1 MGSIIKGV
9 ASAFG
14 GRGRRREAAAANKEF
29 GERKDALGNFEFG
42 NFYGDLDASQLDP
55 SMAATYAAAQ
65 GQAGTLGLAGQ
76 GQAGQAQMGQLGR
89 AQGYDAQGYSGQGY
103 TAGGTA
109 AGQLLRGGDTGL
121 TNTMSNLQVSTAGA
135 EMAAREAD
143 QSLAASQDLAAQAGT
158 GAGGATALA
167 AAAAKSK
174 AGISSDIDRQIK
186 SNEAMRAQAEG
197 QLQQQQLAQQNL
209 ASKFD
214 LGQQQFNVG
223 EGNQAARFGAQAA
236 NDASRFGADA
246 QNQAARFGAQSQNQ
260 FAMERFGA
268 QNQMNQWNV
277 GQQNQMNQWNVG
289 QQNQFGMAQFD
300 AGNKF
305 GLANMDAQNQQMRF
319 GAKQQNQMAM
329 QNQQQMNNFMLSQAQ
344 GQQQR
349 DENMWGQNMEMFNI
363 AAGRKSLADQARAK
377 ATGDLI
383 GGIGAVFDEG
393 AKAMTGGISDKR
405 AKKDIKLI
413 SISPSGLNIYS
424 FRYKDIKHGE
434 GLFQGVMSDEIPSY
448 AVIKHRTG
456 YDWVDY
462 SKIDVEFKLIK

>member
-1 MGSIIKGV
+1 MGSIVKGV

-14 GRGRRREAAAANKEF
+14 GRKRRREQKAANKEF
-29 GERKDALGNFEFG
+29 DQRKDALGNFEFG
-42 NFYGDLDASQLDP
+42 NYYGDLEGVGLDASQAQGYD
-55 SMAATYAAAQ
+55 ATF
-65 GQAGTLGLAGQ
+65 GQAGTLGDA
-76 GQAGQAQMGQLGR
+76 AQAQMGQLGR
-89 AQGYDAQGYSGQGY
+89 AQGYDAVGYESQGYDAER
-103 TAGGTA
+103 TNV
-109 AGQLLRGGDTGL
+109 GQLLRGQDTGL
-121 TNTMSNLQVSTAGA
+121 SNTMNNLQVSTAGA

-143 QSLAASQDLAAQAGT
+143 QSLAASQDLAAQAGS

-174 AGISSDIDRQIK
+174 SGISADIDRQVK
-186 SNEAMRAQAEG
+186 SNEAMRAQAES
-197 QLQQQQLAQQNL
+197 QLQQGQLAQQNL

-236 NDASRFGADA
+236 NDAARFGADA
-246 QNQAARFGAQSQNQ
+246 QNQAARFGAQANNQ
-260 FAMERFGA
+260 FALESFGA
-268 QNQMNQWNV
+268 QNQMNQFNV
-277 GQQNQMNQWNVG
+277 GNQNK
-289 QQNQFGMAQFD
+289 FGMAQFD
-300 AGNKF
+300 ANNRF
-305 GLANMDAQNQQMRF
+305 GELNMGAANDANRF
-319 GAKQQNQMAM
+319 GADQMNKFMM
-329 QNQQQMNNFMLSQAQ
+329 QNQQQMNHFMLSQAQ

-377 ATGDLI
+377 ATGDLV
-383 GGIGAVFDEG
+383 GGIGAVADIG
-393 AKAMTGGISDKR
+393 VKALTGGLSDRR

-424 FRYKDIKHGE
+424 FRYKDTNHGE

-448 AVIKHRTG
+448 AVQKHKDG
-456 YDWVDY
+456 YEWVDY